1 MNNRL
6 VASAIIAGTVTCTFA
21 PPAAAQSVSVGSAFR
36 KGQVQFFVGGGP
48 GQAFDES
55 YFVISAG
62 ASYYLIDGLA
72 LGLALETWTGGDP
85 SLWKITP
92 SVTYVFHQAA
102 IKPYVGGFY
111 RRTSIEDRPDLDSVG
126 GRAGVYFQAGRN
138 TYIGVGAVYESYLD
152 CNENVFRSCN
162 STYGE
167 FTFTFAF

>member
-1 MNNRL
+1 MNSRL
-6 VASAIIAGTVTCTFA
+6 VATAMAAMIVTCTFA
-21 PPAAAQSVSVGSAFR
+21 PPAAAQTVAGAFS
-36 KGQVQFFVGGGP
+36 KGRVHFFVGGGP

-55 YFVISAG
+55 YFVLSAG

-85 SLWKITP
+85 KIYKITP
-92 SVTYVFHQAA
+92 SVTYVFQQPA

-138 TYIGVGAVYESYLD
+138 AFIGVGAVYESYLD
-152 CNENVFRSCN
+152 CNESVFRSCN

>member
-1 MNNRL
+1 MNIKL
-6 VASAIIAGTVTCTFA
+6 VGTAVAAMIATCTFV
-21 PPAAAQSVSVGSAFR
+21 PSAAAQSVSVGSAFS
-36 KGQVQFFVGGGP
+36 KGRVQFFVGGGP

-55 YFVISAG
+55 YFVLSAG

-102 IKPYVGGFY
+102 VKPYVGGFY
-111 RRTSIEDRPDLDSVG
+111 RRTSIENREDLDSVG

-152 CNENVFRSCN
+152 CNEAIFRSCN

>member
-1 MNNRL
+1 MNNRPF
-6 VASAIIAGTVTCTFA
+6 AIAIAAAIATCTSA
-21 PPAAAQSVSVGSAFR
+21 PPAAAQTVGGAFS
-36 KGQVQFFVGGGP
+36 KGRVHFFVGGGP

-85 SLWKITP
+85 KLYKITP
-92 SVTYVFHQAA
+92 SVTYVFQQPA

-111 RRTSIEDRPDLDSVG
+111 RRTSIESRPDLDSVG
-126 GRAGVYFQAGRN
+126 ARAGVYFQAGRN
-138 TYIGVGAVYESYLD
+138 TYIGAGGVYESYLD
-152 CNENVFRSCN
+152 CNEAIFRSCN